1 MTVKRTCLAVGAAL
15 CALHGTARA
24 QVPVSD
30 KVVTVDAYPER
41 RATFP
46 GGVTGLPDL
55 TYATISGYRRLTLDL
70 YVPSDS
76 PAVRHPVVMYIH
88 GGGWSG
94 GSPRNAGAFEN
105 WPAVLASIAARGYVV
120 ASIEYRFSREAPFPA
135 ALHDTK
141 NAIRWLRTNAAKYG
155 VDTDRILVWGSSAGG
170 QLAGLAA
177 TTCGVTELEPPVIAG
192 RGERQGATPPAPP
205 PSDCVQAAVLWYAAS
220 DLEAAANPPPG
231 SPDARGGAQRGGGGG
246 PRDYLGCA
254 PANCGGPAKAAS
266 VGTYV
271 RASDPPILLIHGAAD
286 HTVPVVQSEKLY
298 ELLQAKGARSELLV
312 FPGIDHS
319 FIGKT
324 PEATRDASRK
334 ALERTIA
341 FIDATIG
348 SNSR

>member
-1 MTVKRTCLAVGAAL
+1 VRKTCIAVVAALSILPGSVGA
-15 CALHGTARA
+15 
-24 QVPVSD
+24 QVQVSD

-55 TYATISGYRRLTLDL
+55 TYVTINGYRRLTLDL
-70 YVPSDS
+70 YLPSDS
-76 PAVRHPVVMYIH
+76 PATRHPAVIYIH
-88 GGGWSG
+88 GGGWAG

-120 ASIEYRFSREAPFPA
+120 ASIEYRFGREAPYPA

-141 NAIRWLRTNAAKYG
+141 NAIRWLRTNAAKFG
-155 VDTDRILVWGSSAGG
+155 VESDRILAWGASAGG
-170 QLAGLAA
+170 ELAGLAA
-177 TTCGVTELEPPVIAG
+177 TTCGVTELEAPITGG
-192 RGERQGATPPAPP
+192 RGRPEGAMSPAPA

-231 SPDARGGAQRGGGGG
+231 SADARGGAQRGGGGG
-246 PRDYLGCA
+246 PRDYLGCT
-254 PANCGGPAKAAS
+254 PPNCGAQAKAAS

-271 RASDPPILLIHGAAD
+271 KEGGPPILLIHGEAD
-286 HTVPVVQSEKLY
+286 HTVPVLQSQRLY
-298 ELLQAKGARSELLV
+298 EQLQAKGVRSELLV
-312 FPGIDHS
+312 FPEIDHS

-324 PEATRDASRK
+324 PDATRDASRK
-334 ALERTIA
+334 ALDKTIA

-348 SNSR
+348 PKSR